1 MKKVLT
7 SPISVL
13 IAHILATL
21 ANFAYSVTPTKSSP
35 LKWLFLA
42 VTLLY
47 IGAWLLYIAKGS
59 HPKVA
64 AVVFSVMLAVSI
76 VGFIIAKFALLA
88 DWFIIPAALLVVP
101 FTGFEAIVKPTCCW
115 LVIAAVSVIMIV
127 FSLRKKSELW

>member
-13 IAHILATL
+13 IAHILATA
-21 ANFAYSVTPTKSSP
+21 ANFAYSVSGTAPL

-47 IGAWLLYIAKGS
+47 IGAWLFYIAKGS

-127 FSLRKKSELW
+127 FGFRKKNELW

>member
-21 ANFAYSVTPTKSSP
+21 ANFAYFVSGTAPL

-47 IGAWLLYIAKGS
+47 IGAWLLYIAKGRY
-59 HPKVA
+59 PKA
-64 AVVFSVMLAVSI
+64 ATVVFSVMLAVSV

-88 DWFIIPAALLVVP
+88 DWFIIPAALLVTP
-101 FTGFEAIVKPTCCW
+101 FAGFEALVKPTYCW
-115 LVIAAVSVIMIV
+115 LIIAAVSVIMIV
-127 FSLRKKSELW
+127 FSLRKKNELW

>member
-13 IAHILATL
+13 IVHILATA
-21 ANFAYSVTPTKSSP
+21 ANFAYSVTPTSSP

-47 IGAWLLYIAKGS
+47 IGAWLFFIAKGS

-64 AVVFSVMLAVSI
+64 TVVFSVMLAASV

-88 DWFIIPAALLVVP
+88 DWFIIPAALLVIP
-101 FTGFEAIVKPTCCW
+101 FAGFEAIVKPTYCW
-115 LVIAAVSVIMIV
+115 LIIAAVSVIMIV
-127 FSLRKKSELW
+127 FSLRKKNELW

>member
-13 IAHILATL
+13 IAHILAFA
-21 ANFAYSVTPTKSSP
+21 ANFAYSVSSRTSP

-42 VTLLY
+42 VTMLY
-47 IGAWLLYIAKGS
+47 IGVWLLYIAKGRY
-59 HPKVA
+59 PKVA
-64 AVVFSVMLAVSI
+64 TVVFSVMLAVSV

-101 FTGFEAIVKPTCCW
+101 FAGFEAIVKPTYCW
-115 LVIAAVSVIMIV
+115 LIIAAVSVIMIV
-127 FSLRKKSELW
+127 FSLRKKNEYW